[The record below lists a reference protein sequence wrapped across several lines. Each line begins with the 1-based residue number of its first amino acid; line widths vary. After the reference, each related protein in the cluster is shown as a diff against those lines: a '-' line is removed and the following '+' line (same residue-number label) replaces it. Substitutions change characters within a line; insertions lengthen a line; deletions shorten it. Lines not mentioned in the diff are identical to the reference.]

1 MSSNGAIPRGD
12 SPLRYRGWTLVDRGR
27 FRFASKD
34 GTKIMRRVCRENE
47 DRNTAKMMFHAVVDG
62 FEDGGRR

>member
-1 MSSNGAIPRGD
+1 MSSNGAIPRSD

-34 GTKIMRRVCRENE
+34 GTRIMRRVCRENE
-47 DRNTAKMMFHAVVDG
+47 DRNNARRMFRAVVDG
-62 FEDGGRR
+62 FEDEGRR